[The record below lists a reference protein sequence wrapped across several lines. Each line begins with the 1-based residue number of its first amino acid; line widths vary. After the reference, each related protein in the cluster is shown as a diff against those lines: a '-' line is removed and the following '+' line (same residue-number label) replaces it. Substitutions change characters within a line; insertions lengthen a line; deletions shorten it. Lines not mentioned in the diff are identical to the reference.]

1 MPGRVSQYSQE
12 TNAKIKVELMSTLKL
27 ATAADQPTTDWIQ
40 RNSII
45 LSSFTPQKLSRSL
58 NEMWEMGIVK
68 KGKNR
73 AGRMVY
79 RLTEDMEKEGYTFD

>member
-1 MPGRVSQYSQE
+1 MPGKTSKFSQT
-12 TNAKIKVELMSTLKL
+12 TNAEIKTNLLMTLED
-27 ATAADQPTTDWIQ
+27 ATEADQPTTDWLQ

-45 LSSFTPQKLSRSL
+45 LSGFTPQKLSRSL
-58 NEMWEMGIVK
+58 NELWEMGLVV

-79 RLTEDMEKEGYTFD
+79 RLRAQMEKEGYTFE